1 MSEQKRSTPQRSD
14 APTQRR
20 RSNASPRRRPSRR
33 GGMPQWLSGWL
44 EHMALFFSTLGARI
58 RRIGPRARTVMRESR
73 ARNFPESNRFLV
85 QVFLVIGGMFPMWRS
100 LLHERIM
107 AHRRQRSHA
116 AGEHEDRWR
125 RHARR
130 VNPFY
135 FIGGAAVVAA
145 IALFFSFYTLGT
157 TVEYN
162 GSVVD
167 TVASAAQAR
176 KAASKLESIT
186 TETLGK
192 SYEIAKD
199 AIHYSTAFV
208 RRSDV
213 TDSTTFEQDLADELG
228 QVTYGYSLYVDD
240 ELIGSTQYAG
250 ALDELL
256 KQIKQVYASA
266 DTLSVDFVENVR
278 IAEGYVPTDSV
289 MNLGAEILN
298 STKSGE
304 VTYTVVKGDTWGQIA
319 NNNGMTA
326 AELEALNPGY
336 DINRIHI
343 GDALT
348 LSNAVPYLTV
358 KVTERQ
364 NYVEDVNYD
373 VNYVSDSSMYQ
384 GDERVISKG
393 LRHGRRRGGRH
404 LCQRRGAGAHG
415 HLVRHALR
423 PCGRDARPRHEGAPH
438 LVPHR
443 QLPLAVLGPHHLAL
457 WLPQHRHPRRDE
469 QPQGY
474 RHRLLLWHANLR
486 RRRRPRDLR
495 GLQGRDG
502 LRRHHRPQQRLCH
515 VLRAQ
520 LVAARFRGTDGLQG
534 PAGRQSGPQ
543 RRRQRCPLPL
553 RHSEKRQLRQ
563 PAELSKLK
571 SKGSHPM
578 DGIPLILGDRT
589 SLRALPP

>member
-20 RSNASPRRRPSRR
+20 RSNASPRRRSSRR
-33 GGMPQWLSGWL
+33 GGMPQWLSGWI
-44 EHMALFFSTLGARI
+44 EHMALLFSTLGARI

-100 LLHERIM
+100 LLHERVM

-125 RHARR
+125 RQARR

-199 AIHYSTAFV
+199 ATHYSTAFV

-256 KQIKQVYASA
+256 KQIKQVYVSA

-289 MNLGAEILN
+289 MNLGEIAEILN

-393 LRHGRRRGGRH
+393 SFGKADIVADVTYINGEEQERTVISSVTLSDPVAETRARGTKVRPTWYPTGSFRWPCSGRITSRFGYRNTGIRGATRNHKGIDIACARGTPIYAADGGRVIFSGYK
-404 LCQRRGAGAHG
+404 GAMGYVVIIDHNNG
-415 HLVRHALR
+415 YVTYYEHNGSLLVSA
-423 PCGRDARPRHEGAPH
+423 GQTVYKG
-438 LVPHR
+438 
-443 QLPLAVLGPHHLAL
+443 
-457 WLPQHRHPRRDE
+457 
-469 QPQGY
+469 
-474 RHRLLLWHANLR
+474 
-486 RRRRPRDLR
+486 
-495 GLQGRDG
+495 
-502 LRRHHRPQQRLCH
+502 QQI
-515 VLRAQ
+515 AK
-520 LVAARFRGTDGLQG
+520 
-534 PAGRQSGPQ
+534 AGRSGVASGVHCHFGIQ
-543 RRRQRCPLPL
+543 RNGSYVNPLNY
-553 RHSEKRQLRQ
+553 
-563 PAELSKLK
+563 LS
-571 SKGSHPM
+571 
-578 DGIPLILGDRT
+578 
-589 SLRALPP
+589 

>member
-1 MSEQKRSTPQRSD
+1 
-14 APTQRR
+14 
-20 RSNASPRRRPSRR
+20 
-33 GGMPQWLSGWL
+33 
-44 EHMALFFSTLGARI
+44 
-58 RRIGPRARTVMRESR
+58 MRESR

-85 QVFLVIGGMFPMWRS
+85 QVFLVIGGMFPMWHS
-100 LLHERIM
+100 LLHERVM

-186 TETLGK
+186 TETLGE

-289 MNLGAEILN
+289 MNLGEIAEILN

-384 GDERVISKG
+384 G
-393 LRHGRRRGGRH
+393 RR
-404 LCQRRGAGAHG
+404 A
-415 HLVRHALR
+415 
-423 PCGRDARPRHEGAPH
+423 
-438 LVPHR
+438 
-443 QLPLAVLGPHHLAL
+443 
-457 WLPQHRHPRRDE
+457 
-469 QPQGY
+469 
-474 RHRLLLWHANLR
+474 
-486 RRRRPRDLR
+486 RDLQR
-495 GLQGRDG
+495 FVRQG
-502 LRRHHRPQQRLCH
+502 
-515 VLRAQ
+515 
-520 LVAARFRGTDGLQG
+520 
-534 PAGRQSGPQ
+534 
-543 RRRQRCPLPL
+543 
-553 RHSEKRQLRQ
+553 
-563 PAELSKLK
+563 
-571 SKGSHPM
+571 
-578 DGIPLILGDRT
+578 
-589 SLRALPP
+589 

>member
-1 MSEQKRSTPQRSD
+1 MSEQKRPTPQRSS
-14 APTQRR
+14 ASTTRRRERTQR
-20 RSNASPRRRPSRR
+20 SSSPKR
-33 GGMPQWLSGWL
+33 GGGHGISEWLRAL
-44 EHMALFFSTLGARI
+44 LAHAALFFATLGQRI
-58 RRIGPRARTVMRESR
+58 CRIGPRARTVMRESK

-85 QVFLVIGGMFPMWRS
+85 QVFLVIGGMFPMWHS
-100 LLHERIM
+100 LLHEKLQVR
-107 AHRRQRSHA
+107 RRQRNHA
-116 AGEHEDRWR
+116 AGTHADRWR
-125 RHARR
+125 RRARR

-145 IALFFSFYTLGT
+145 VAIFFSFYTLGT

-162 GSVVD
+162 GNVVD
-167 TVASAAQAR
+167 TVASASQAR
-176 KAASKLESIT
+176 KAAAKLESVT

-213 TDSTTFEQDLADELG
+213 TDTTTFEQDLAEELG
-228 QVTYGYSLYVDD
+228 QVTYGYSLYIDD
-240 ELIGSTQYAG
+240 ELVGSTQYAG

-256 KQIKQVYASA
+256 EQIKQMYVSA
-266 DTLSVDFVENVR
+266 DTLTVDFVENVR
-278 IAEGYVPTDSV
+278 IAEGYVPTESV
-289 MNLGAEILN
+289 MNLGTIAELLN
-298 STKSGE
+298 STKAGE

-393 LRHGRRRGGRH
+393 SFGKADIVADVTYVNGEEQERTVISSVTLSDPVAETRARGTKVRPTWYPTGSFRWPCSGRITSYFGYRSTGIRGATSNHKGIDIACSYGTPIYAADGGRVTYAGYK
-404 LCQRRGAGAHG
+404 GAMGYVVIIDHNNG
-415 HLVRHALR
+415 YVTYYEHNSSLLVSA
-423 PCGRDARPRHEGAPH
+423 GQTVYKG
-438 LVPHR
+438 
-443 QLPLAVLGPHHLAL
+443 
-457 WLPQHRHPRRDE
+457 
-469 QPQGY
+469 
-474 RHRLLLWHANLR
+474 
-486 RRRRPRDLR
+486 
-495 GLQGRDG
+495 
-502 LRRHHRPQQRLCH
+502 QQ
-515 VLRAQ
+515 
-520 LVAARFRGTDGLQG
+520 VAK
-534 PAGRQSGPQ
+534 AGRSGVASGVHCHFGIQ
-543 RRRQRCPLPL
+543 RNGSYVNPLNY
-553 RHSEKRQLRQ
+553 
-563 PAELSKLK
+563 LS
-571 SKGSHPM
+571 
-578 DGIPLILGDRT
+578 
-589 SLRALPP
+589 

>member
-1 MSEQKRSTPQRSD
+1 MSEQKRSTPQRSE

-20 RSNASPRRRPSRR
+20 RSGSSPRRRPSRR

-100 LLHERIM
+100 LLHERVM

-208 RRSDV
+208 RHSDV

-289 MNLGAEILN
+289 MNLGEIAEILN

-393 LRHGRRRGGRH
+393 SFGKADIVADVTYINGEEQERTVISSVTLSDPVAETRARGTKVRPTWYPTGSFRWPCSGRITSRFGYRNTGIRGATRNHKGIDIACARGTPIYAADGGRVIFSGYK
-404 LCQRRGAGAHG
+404 GAMGYVVIIDHNNG
-415 HLVRHALR
+415 YVTYYEHNGSLLVSA
-423 PCGRDARPRHEGAPH
+423 GQTVYKG
-438 LVPHR
+438 
-443 QLPLAVLGPHHLAL
+443 
-457 WLPQHRHPRRDE
+457 
-469 QPQGY
+469 
-474 RHRLLLWHANLR
+474 
-486 RRRRPRDLR
+486 
-495 GLQGRDG
+495 
-502 LRRHHRPQQRLCH
+502 QQI
-515 VLRAQ
+515 AK
-520 LVAARFRGTDGLQG
+520 
-534 PAGRQSGPQ
+534 AGRSGVASGVHCHFGIQ
-543 RRRQRCPLPL
+543 RNGSYVNPLNY
-553 RHSEKRQLRQ
+553 
-563 PAELSKLK
+563 LS
-571 SKGSHPM
+571 
-578 DGIPLILGDRT
+578 
-589 SLRALPP
+589 

>member
-1 MSEQKRSTPQRSD
+1 
-14 APTQRR
+14 
-20 RSNASPRRRPSRR
+20 
-33 GGMPQWLSGWL
+33 MPQWLSGWL

-85 QVFLVIGGMFPMWRS
+85 QVFLVIGGMFPMWHS
-100 LLHERIM
+100 LLHERVM

-125 RHARR
+125 RQARR

-162 GSVVD
+162 GSMVD

-176 KAASKLESIT
+176 KVASKLESIT

-289 MNLGAEILN
+289 MNLGEIAEILN

-393 LRHGRRRGGRH
+393 SFGKADIVADVTYINGEEQERTVISSVTLSDPVAETRARGTKVRPTWYPTGSFRWPCSGRITSRFGYRNTGIRGATRNHKGIDIACARGTPIYAADGGRVIFSGYK
-404 LCQRRGAGAHG
+404 GAMGYVVIIDHNNG
-415 HLVRHALR
+415 YVTYYEHNGSLLVSA
-423 PCGRDARPRHEGAPH
+423 GQTVYKG
-438 LVPHR
+438 
-443 QLPLAVLGPHHLAL
+443 
-457 WLPQHRHPRRDE
+457 
-469 QPQGY
+469 
-474 RHRLLLWHANLR
+474 
-486 RRRRPRDLR
+486 
-495 GLQGRDG
+495 
-502 LRRHHRPQQRLCH
+502 QQI
-515 VLRAQ
+515 AK
-520 LVAARFRGTDGLQG
+520 
-534 PAGRQSGPQ
+534 AGRSGVASGVHCHFGIQ
-543 RRRQRCPLPL
+543 RNGSYVNPLNY
-553 RHSEKRQLRQ
+553 
-563 PAELSKLK
+563 LS
-571 SKGSHPM
+571 
-578 DGIPLILGDRT
+578 
-589 SLRALPP
+589 

>member
-20 RSNASPRRRPSRR
+20 RSNASPRRRSSRR
-33 GGMPQWLSGWL
+33 GGMPQWLSGWI

-100 LLHERIM
+100 LLHERVM

-125 RHARR
+125 RQARR

-176 KAASKLESIT
+176 KAAAKLESIT
-186 TETLGK
+186 TETLGE
-192 SYEIAKD
+192 SYKIED
-199 AIHYSTAFV
+199 GAIHYATALV

-213 TDSTTFEQDLADELG
+213 TDSTTFEQDLAAELG

-289 MNLGAEILN
+289 MNLGEIAEILN

-393 LRHGRRRGGRH
+393 SFGKADIVADVTYINGEEQERTVISSVTLSDPVAETRARGTKVRPTWYPTGSFRWPCSGRITSRFGYRNTGIRGATRNHKGIDIACARGTPIYAADGGRVIFSGYK
-404 LCQRRGAGAHG
+404 GAMGYVVIIDHNNG
-415 HLVRHALR
+415 YVTYYEHNGSLLVSA
-423 PCGRDARPRHEGAPH
+423 GQTVYKG
-438 LVPHR
+438 
-443 QLPLAVLGPHHLAL
+443 
-457 WLPQHRHPRRDE
+457 
-469 QPQGY
+469 
-474 RHRLLLWHANLR
+474 
-486 RRRRPRDLR
+486 
-495 GLQGRDG
+495 
-502 LRRHHRPQQRLCH
+502 QQI
-515 VLRAQ
+515 AK
-520 LVAARFRGTDGLQG
+520 
-534 PAGRQSGPQ
+534 AGRSGVASGVHCHFGIQ
-543 RRRQRCPLPL
+543 RNGSYVNPLNY
-553 RHSEKRQLRQ
+553 
-563 PAELSKLK
+563 LS
-571 SKGSHPM
+571 
-578 DGIPLILGDRT
+578 
-589 SLRALPP
+589 

>member
-1 MSEQKRSTPQRSD
+1 MSVQKRQTGPRSG
-14 APTQRR
+14 APAQRR
-20 RSNASPRRRPSRR
+20 PGSQSRR
-33 GGMPQWLSGWL
+33 SASRRTGMPQWL
-44 EHMALFFSTLGARI
+44 EHIALFFSALSARI
-58 RRIGPRARTVMRESR
+58 RRIGPRARTVVRESR

-85 QVFLVIGGMFPMWRS
+85 QLFLVIGGMLQMWRS
-100 LLHERIM
+100 LLHEKVMTR
-107 AHRRQRSHA
+107 RRQRNHT

-125 RHARR
+125 RHAKR
-130 VNPFY
+130 VKPAF

-145 IALFFSFYTLGT
+145 VALFFSFYTLGT
-157 TVEYN
+157 KVEYN
-162 GSVVD
+162 GAVVD
-167 TVASAAQAR
+167 TVASASQAR
-176 KAASKLESIT
+176 KAAAKLESIT

-192 SYEIAKD
+192 SYQIAKD

-213 TDSTTFEQDLADELG
+213 TDTATFEQDLADELG

-240 ELIGSTQYAG
+240 TLIGSTQYAG

-256 KQIKQVYASA
+256 EQIKQIYVSA

-278 IAEGYVPTDSV
+278 IAEGYVPTESV
-289 MNLGAEILN
+289 MNLGTIAEILN

-373 VNYVSDSSMYQ
+373 INYVSDSSMYQ

-393 LRHGRRRGGRH
+393 TFGSADIVADVTYINGEEQERTVISSVTLTDPVAETRARGTKVRPTWYPTGSFRWPCSGRITSYFGYRNTGIRGATTNHKGIDIACSYGTPIYAADGGRVTYAGYK
-404 LCQRRGAGAHG
+404 GAMDYVVIIDHNNGYVTYYEHNSSL
-415 HLVRHALR
+415 LVSA
-423 PCGRDARPRHEGAPH
+423 GQTVYKG
-438 LVPHR
+438 
-443 QLPLAVLGPHHLAL
+443 
-457 WLPQHRHPRRDE
+457 
-469 QPQGY
+469 
-474 RHRLLLWHANLR
+474 
-486 RRRRPRDLR
+486 
-495 GLQGRDG
+495 
-502 LRRHHRPQQRLCH
+502 QQI
-515 VLRAQ
+515 AK
-520 LVAARFRGTDGLQG
+520 
-534 PAGRQSGPQ
+534 AGRSGVASGVHCHFGIQ
-543 RRRQRCPLPL
+543 RNGSYVNPLNY
-553 RHSEKRQLRQ
+553 
-563 PAELSKLK
+563 LS
-571 SKGSHPM
+571 
-578 DGIPLILGDRT
+578 
-589 SLRALPP
+589 